1 VDKCRGCTL
10 VLGPV
15 ETSLHLQGCRDV
27 RVVCVA
33 GRVSVGASS
42 RCTLHTLTPT
52 RPLLLPGNTDIT
64 LAPFHTYYPALEDHM
79 GAAGLAV
86 VPNLWDRPLLL
97 GPDGLLA
104 PPPCPASGV
113 DPPAP
118 CYRLLPPAEFCPLV
132 VPFAMEGDTSEV
144 PGGLPPA
151 YRAALAQK
159 ERSIRDLQR
168 MVSDA
173 QLSP

>member
-1 VDKCRGCTL
+1 MHP
-10 VLGPV
+10 PV
-15 ETSLHLQGCRDV
+15 
-27 RVVCVA
+27 
-33 GRVSVGASS
+33 
-42 RCTLHTLTPT
+42 
-52 RPLLLPGNTDIT
+52 
-64 LAPFHTYYPALEDHM
+64 
-79 GAAGLAV
+79 
-86 VPNLWDRPLLL
+86 
-97 GPDGLLA
+97 
-104 PPPCPASGV
+104 
-113 DPPAP
+113 P

-151 YRAALAQK
+151 YRAALVQK